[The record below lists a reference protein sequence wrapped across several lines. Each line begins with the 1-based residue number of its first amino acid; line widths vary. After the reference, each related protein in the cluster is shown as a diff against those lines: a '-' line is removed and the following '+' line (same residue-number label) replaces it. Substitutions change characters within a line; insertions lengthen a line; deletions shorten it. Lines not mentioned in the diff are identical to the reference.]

1 MTTTIVQ
8 PSGIGLR
15 QPHYARVLEERPPL
29 GLLEV
34 HSENFFH
41 EGGAALHVLERAR
54 ALYPVSLHGVGLAL
68 ASARPSADAGAGSR
82 ADAHLDRLARLV
94 ARIEPAFVSEHL
106 CWGAVDGIHFN
117 DLLPFPHTGEALALV
132 AARVRE
138 VQDRLRRPLLIE
150 NLSAYV
156 QFRDSEMSE
165 AEFLAELVCLTGCGL
180 LLDLNNL
187 YVNARNFGFDPL
199 TELDRLPMQAVGEI
213 HLAGHAV
220 TGHGLIDTHGGRVCD
235 DVWSL
240 LRDVRTRGVTAPALI
255 EWDTD
260 LPALDVLLAEAERAD
275 RIGSE
280 VVRESG
286 HVCAA

>member
-1 MTTTIVQ
+1 MTIIQ
-8 PSGIGLR
+8 PTGIGLR

-41 EGGAALHVLERAR
+41 DGGAALHVLERAR

-68 ASARPSADAGAGSR
+68 ASADAGAGTR
-82 ADAHLDRLARLV
+82 GDLHLDRLVRLA

-117 DLLPFPHTGEALALV
+117 DLLPFPYTGEALALV

-138 VQDRLRRPLLIE
+138 VQDRLCRTLLIE

-187 YVNARNFGFDPL
+187 YVNASNFGFDPL
-199 TELDRLPMQAVGEI
+199 TELDRLPMHAVGEI

-220 TGHGLIDTHGGRVCD
+220 TGHGLIDTHGSRVCD

-240 LRDVRTRGVTAPALI
+240 LRAVRTRGVTAPALI

-260 LPALDVLLAEAERAD
+260 LPVLDVLLAEADRAD
-275 RIGSE
+275 RIGRE
-280 VVRESG
+280 VVAGLREGG

>member
-1 MTTTIVQ
+1 MITNPVSPT
-8 PSGIGLR
+8 GIGLR
-15 QPHYARVLEERPPL
+15 QPHHARVLEERPSL

-54 ALYPVSLHGVGLAL
+54 ALYPISLHGVGLAL
-68 ASARPSADAGAGSR
+68 ASADAGGCAQ
-82 ADAHLDRLARLV
+82 ADVHLDRLVRLA

-106 CWGAVDGIHFN
+106 CWGAVDGVHFN
-117 DLLPFPHTGEALALV
+117 DLLPFPYTGEALALV

-156 QFRDSEMSE
+156 QFRDSEMTE
-165 AEFLAELVCLTGCGL
+165 AEFLAELVCLSGCGL

-187 YVNARNFGFDPL
+187 YVNACNFGFDPL
-199 TELDRLPMQAVGEI
+199 TELDRLPMHAVGEI

-220 TGHGLIDTHGGRVCD
+220 TGHGLIDTHGSRVCD

-240 LRDVRTRGVTAPALI
+240 LRDVRARGVTAPALI
-255 EWDTD
+255 EWDTE
-260 LPALDVLLAEAERAD
+260 LPALDVLLAEAARAD
-275 RIGSE
+275 RIGRE
-280 VVRESG
+280 VVAGLRESG

>member
-1 MTTTIVQ
+1 MTTTPVS
-8 PSGIGLR
+8 PTGIGLR
-15 QPHYARVLEERPPL
+15 QPHYARVLKERPSL

-68 ASARPSADAGAGSR
+68 ASADAGCRAR
-82 ADAHLDRLARLV
+82 ADVHLDRLARLA

-117 DLLPFPHTGEALALV
+117 DLLPFPYTGEALVLV

-220 TGHGLIDTHGGRVCD
+220 TGHGLIDTHGSRVCD

-240 LRDVRTRGVTAPALI
+240 LRDVRVRGVTAPALI

-260 LPALDVLLAEAERAD
+260 LPALDVLLAEAARAD
-275 RIGSE
+275 RVGSE
-280 VVRESG
+280 VAAGLRESG